1 MGVCMTPTF
10 QLEGPAG
17 TAGYGDSTPL
27 LEQAA

>member
-10 QLEGPAG
+10 QLEAG
-17 TAGYGDSTPL
+17 TAGYRDSTPL